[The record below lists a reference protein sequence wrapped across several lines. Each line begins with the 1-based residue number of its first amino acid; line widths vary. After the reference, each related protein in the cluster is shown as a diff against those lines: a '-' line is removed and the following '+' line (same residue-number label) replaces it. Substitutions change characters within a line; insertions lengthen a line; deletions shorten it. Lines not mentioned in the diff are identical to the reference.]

1 MNMTKI
7 DLKKVWVPGLLLII
21 LVLLATSPRYA
32 SAYTVILLTSI
43 LMYIVLTV
51 SWVMFS
57 GPTGYISLATAA
69 FFGVGIYTS
78 AVLGMTLP
86 LPLVVFCGGLASFCL
101 ALLVGALT
109 LRLKG
114 IYFAIFTFGLV
125 ELIKHFLLWY
135 EINMTGTRGRFVILI
150 DNNTIYYV
158 MFIILVI
165 LMLTTCLIRRS
176 KYGLA
181 LQSIGQNEEAAAHIG
196 INVTRVKVVTFAIS
210 AFFIGAAG
218 SIMATRWTYI
228 DPYIAFNPL
237 FSFMPV
243 LMAIFGGIG
252 QPYGPVLG
260 AVIFTYLEEILI
272 TRFPYYYM
280 LIFGIILIVAI
291 LYLPGGLVGLIQK
304 GRARLSAKK
313 ESDFNPLEGETEG
326 VAQESSSL
334 G

>member
-1 MNMTKI
+1 MTRV
-7 DLKKVWVPGLLLII
+7 DLKKGWGPGLLLII
-21 LVLLATSPRYA
+21 LILLATLPLYA
-32 SAYTVILLTSI
+32 SAYTVILLTGI

-51 SWVMFS
+51 SWVIFS

-78 AVLGMTLP
+78 AILGKALP
-86 LPLVVFCGGLASFCL
+86 LLIVIFMGGLASLSL

-109 LRLKG
+109 LRLRG

-125 ELIKHFLLWY
+125 ELIKHLLLWY
-135 EINMTGTRGRFVILI
+135 EINMMGTRGRFVIVV

-165 LMLTTCLIRRS
+165 LMLTAYFIRRS

-181 LQSIGQNEEAAAHIG
+181 LQSIGENEEAAAHIG
-196 INVTRVKVVTFAIS
+196 INVTQVKVITFAIS

-218 SIMATRWTYI
+218 AIMATRWTYI

-243 LMAIFGGIG
+243 LMAIFGGTG
-252 QPYGPVLG
+252 QLYGPVLG
-260 AVIFTYLEEILI
+260 AIILTYLEEILI

-280 LIFGIILIVAI
+280 LIFGTILIVAI
-291 LYLPGGLVGLIQK
+291 LYLPDGLVGSIQK
-304 GRARLSAKK
+304 GRARLSVNK
-313 ESDFNPLEGETEG
+313 ETGFSPLEREAEA
-326 VAQESSSL
+326 VAQESSPS